1 LAGCD
6 VEGANGGI
14 GTAGVEDFTDGVR
27 RHRCDSAGVA
37 FENLN
42 EHRKLNLNQEDC
54 IGSLF

>member
-1 LAGCD
+1 
-6 VEGANGGI
+6 
-14 GTAGVEDFTDGVR
+14 
-27 RHRCDSAGVA
+27 VA